1 MADAETFKEDFLNSE
16 PFKVVSERFS
26 RRWENGIRRVS
37 KRAAAY
43 KNPTTGQKMTVNSW
57 EGAVCGSVFNDL
69 VGKRIPCTRGP
80 LQFSNRL
87 IPNAEDQ
94 TEDEYQTMDE
104 DDDDSETEDRTRKKR
119 KKSHHDP
126 LFAEAD
132 HSHVELTRYAKLI
145 AEVINQGWLP
155 AILYKEKNFRA
166 ICHCMFSFE
175 KPEDV
180 NASFVRGLR
189 EVFLTT
195 APVQLKHHVC
205 HKADRHPADTP
216 FPPLENLL
224 GFSLAQGKSW
234 VAFHPPWIVP
244 QFGPQP
250 PRTFRTPRRSLDHAR
265 RP

>member
-16 PFKVVSERFS
+16 PFKEASDRLS
-26 RRWENGIRRVS
+26 RRWEDGTRCVNIHS
-37 KRAAAY
+37 AAY
-43 KNPTTGQKMTVNSW
+43 KNPITGQKMTVNSF
-57 EGAVCGSVFNDL
+57 EGAVCGSVFSDL
-69 VGKRIPCTRGP
+69 MGKRKRCTLGP

-145 AEVINQGWLP
+145 AEVINQGWLS
-155 AILYKEKNFRA
+155 AILYKEKTFRA
-166 ICHCMFSFE
+166 ICHYMFSFE

-180 NASFVRGLR
+180 NAFFVRGLG

-195 APVQLKHHVC
+195 GPFQLKHHVC
-205 HKADRHPADTP
+205 HKADRHHADTP
-216 FPPLENLL
+216 LPPLENPC
-224 GFSLAQGKSW
+224 F
-234 VAFHPPWIVP
+234 PPP
-244 QFGPQP
+244 
-250 PRTFRTPRRSLDHAR
+250 
-265 RP
+265 